1 MLRRRHSLLR
11 PNRNQ
16 RERAFLLEKI
26 GISKKNEYDA
36 IYKQIVTFL
45 AHNGEFDGVDELE
58 DDELDEPVGE
68 ITFCSASF
76 STASLSLLKACTVAD
91 VILMLIDLVFVVEPA
106 FVVVVVEEE
115 EEVAAVNVDDEDE
128 QEEDEDDVEVGD
140 RLLLLNGENIVSSE
154 SSMLIS
160 VFKRDFER
168 KF

>member
-1 MLRRRHSLLR
+1 
-11 PNRNQ
+11 
-16 RERAFLLEKI
+16 
-26 GISKKNEYDA
+26 
-36 IYKQIVTFL
+36 
-45 AHNGEFDGVDELE
+45 
-58 DDELDEPVGE
+58 
-68 ITFCSASF
+68 
-76 STASLSLLKACTVAD
+76 LLKACTVAD

-106 FVVVVVEEE
+106 FVVVVVEE

>member
-1 MLRRRHSLLR
+1 M
-11 PNRNQ
+11 
-16 RERAFLLEKI
+16 
-26 GISKKNEYDA
+26 
-36 IYKQIVTFL
+36 
-45 AHNGEFDGVDELE
+45 
-58 DDELDEPVGE
+58 
-68 ITFCSASF
+68 
-76 STASLSLLKACTVAD
+76 SLLKACTVAD

-106 FVVVVVEEE
+106 FVVVVVEE

>member
-1 MLRRRHSLLR
+1 
-11 PNRNQ
+11 
-16 RERAFLLEKI
+16 
-26 GISKKNEYDA
+26 
-36 IYKQIVTFL
+36 
-45 AHNGEFDGVDELE
+45 
-58 DDELDEPVGE
+58 
-68 ITFCSASF
+68 
-76 STASLSLLKACTVAD
+76 
-91 VILMLIDLVFVVEPA
+91 MLIDLVFVVEPA
-106 FVVVVVEEE
+106 FVVVVVEEEE

>member
-1 MLRRRHSLLR
+1 
-11 PNRNQ
+11 
-16 RERAFLLEKI
+16 
-26 GISKKNEYDA
+26 
-36 IYKQIVTFL
+36 
-45 AHNGEFDGVDELE
+45 
-58 DDELDEPVGE
+58 
-68 ITFCSASF
+68 
-76 STASLSLLKACTVAD
+76 LSLLKACTVAD

-106 FVVVVVEEE
+106 FVVVVVEE